1 MSIWCFYRELGE
13 MQQMHIE
20 IPCSLCRCEE
30 NLILKGLKAWLEI
43 NYEQV
48 GQAEPSLDEM
58 ERGVL
63 AEEEDGEG
71 SGPVPLD
78 PLISLLLPN
87 PKIELNTAV
96 RLEIGG
102 NDWGGKKKGVCREVC
117 QLI

>member
-1 MSIWCFYRELGE
+1 M
-13 MQQMHIE
+13 
-20 IPCSLCRCEE
+20 
-30 NLILKGLKAWLEI
+30 KI

-48 GQAEPSLDEM
+48 GQAEPLLDEM

-71 SGPVPLD
+71 LGPVPLD
-78 PLISLLLPN
+78 PLISLLPTQ
-87 PKIELNTAV
+87 KIELNTAV
-96 RLEIGG
+96 RLENGG